1 MANSY
6 ASLYLSDVLDMIKSV
21 ALDTMMTPAL
31 AKDRD
36 IIGEGTIY
44 EYNDRVAQYNEG
56 IRDLAKT
63 LNQELVKM
71 TEEEES
77 K

>member
-6 ASLYLSDVLDMIKSV
+6 ASLYLSDVLDKIKGV

-31 AKDRD
+31 YKDRD
-36 IIGEGTIY
+36 IIGDATIY
-44 EYNDRVAQYNEG
+44 EHNDRVAQYNEG
-56 IRDLAKT
+56 IRNFSKELIR
-63 LNQELVKM
+63 ELVKM
-71 TEEEES
+71 TEEEE

>member
-6 ASLYLSDVLDMIKSV
+6 ASLYLSDVLEKVKDV

-36 IIGEGTIY
+36 IIGDGTIY

-56 IRDLAKT
+56 IRTFSKDLIR
-63 LNQELVKM
+63 ELVKM
-71 TEEEES
+71 TEEEE